1 MRTIKSMEDK
11 YLLPAL
17 NLVQQVFTEH
27 ADAEEGAL
35 VRTLVTEIRAKRFYV
50 PALELVT
57 VDENDE
63 VIGYCMFSN
72 FHLEGRYEGGLLLLS
87 PVAVKTALQRQHIS
101 KEMIEHGF
109 REAVKL
115 GYKAVI
121 VEGNPRNYN
130 ARGFVTSCDHG
141 IVAGPNVHL
150 PAPEC
155 LMVKELV
162 PGGLAGIHG
171 EVSYDDYECL
181 Q

>member
-11 YLLPAL
+11 YLLPSL
-17 NLVQQVFTEH
+17 ELVQEVFTQH

-50 PALELVT
+50 PALEFVT

-72 FHLEGRYEGGLLLLS
+72 FHLEGRCEGELLLLS

-109 REAVKL
+109 REAIKL